1 MTTITRT
8 ARRWGARGAVALT
21 AGALAVTLLPATAHA
36 AVTLPDPTIVG
47 GNDKVIAGTTV
58 QVSFPP
64 FAGLPAGTEPAN
76 RTTHVAIVRSKQDC
90 IDLRFTH
97 PVQSQ
102 GVPFADLK
110 KTIVRE
116 YAIPSKAND
125 PQIETLRL
133 CAWQIGIAP
142 FDAPATLSHYVIL
155 PIKPNPAGA
164 GVATFPLPGTPSIVG
179 GTTPTGVP
187 VGGSV
192 RVSAGLLSPPSG
204 GDRLSL
210 RQLRRSV
217 VARADA
223 DTCASG
229 SNLQTWD
236 LLAVGYNAND
246 ALVNVPV
253 PGGTVGKYLCIDQLT
268 ATAQSPIIRTS
279 TPALALITA
288 AAPPPAVNLAQ
299 AATAVQGALSRVQE
313 ATRNLNG
320 LLANPQANQQEVAA
334 AIEEAQQAQEE
345 LQGAQAAAAVADPA
359 NAVNQ
364 QGDAGGVIANTP
376 NQQQADA
383 ANSQVREQLAAA
395 LGASTVAVSPTSNP
409 TLLSLATATGFDPL
423 VTPVLGESTR
433 NKAGISLKVS
443 KPRKITRRK
452 GFSVTLNVA
461 PKTTRG
467 GMRQYLLQMDGDQ
480 PTLLHKRSG
489 FITTG
494 ARAKKYWISPKAPKG
509 TYLLLSTFTPS
520 VPGTPGLS
528 IATPL
533 TVR

>member
-1 MTTITRT
+1 MSTITRT
-8 ARRWGARGAVALT
+8 ARRWGARGSVAVVV
-21 AGALAVTLLPATAHA
+21 GALAATLLPATAHA

-47 GNDKVIAGTTV
+47 GNDQVIAGTTV

-64 FAGLPAGTEPAN
+64 FAGLAAGAEPAN
-76 RTTHVAIVRSKQDC
+76 RTTHVAIVRSTQDC

-125 PQIETLRL
+125 PQIEALRL
-133 CAWQIGIAP
+133 CAWQVGIAP
-142 FDAPATLSHYVIL
+142 FDTPAVLSHYVIL

-164 GVATFPLPGTPSIVG
+164 GAVTFALPGTPSIVA

-192 RVSAGLLSPPSG
+192 QVSAGLLAAPTG
-204 GDRLSL
+204 GDALSL

-229 SNLQTWD
+229 SNVLTWD
-236 LLAVGYNAND
+236 LLGVGYGVND

-253 PGGTVGKYLCIDQLT
+253 PGGTIGKYLCVDQMT
-268 ATAQSPIIRTS
+268 ATNRSPIIRTS
-279 TPALALITA
+279 TPALALITGA
-288 AAPPPAVNLAQ
+288 ANLPVVNLAQ
-299 AATAVQGALSRVQE
+299 AATAVRGALSRVQE
-313 ATRNLNG
+313 ATRRLND
-320 LLANPQANQQEVAA
+320 LVANPQANPQEVAA
-334 AIEEAQQAQEE
+334 AIEEAQQAQDQ
-345 LQGAQAAAAVADPA
+345 LQGAQAAAAAADPA

-364 QGDAGGVIANTP
+364 QGADGGVVANTP

-383 ANSQVREQLAAA
+383 ANGQLREQLEAA

-423 VTPVLGESTR
+423 VTPVLSGESKNTS
-433 NKAGISLKVS
+433 GISLKVI
-443 KPRKITRRK
+443 KPKKIKRGK
-452 GFSVTLNVA
+452 GFSVTLNVT

-467 GMRQYLLQMDGDQ
+467 GMRQYLLQMDGDD
-480 PTLLHKRSG
+480 PTLIHKRSG
-489 FITTG
+489 FITSG
-494 ARAKKYWISPKAPKG
+494 SRAKKYWISPKSPKG
-509 TYLLLSTFTPS
+509 TYLLLSTFKPS
-520 VPGTPGLS
+520 VPGTAGLS